1 MIVLSRAML
10 FTFKSRKSCNFSPIW
25 PGVKDKQLAKS
36 HYKLENPPGSVPVI
50 GMRGASV
57 VAGLAGSSNQTYSDL
72 VGNLSNSGTIK
83 SLSQVLTDQ

>member
-25 PGVKDKQLAKS
+25 PGVKDKQQAKS

-72 VGNLSNSGTIK
+72 VGNLPYCGTIK

>member
-1 MIVLSRAML
+1 M
-10 FTFKSRKSCNFSPIW
+10 W
-25 PGVKDKQLAKS
+25 PGVKDKQQAKS
-36 HYKLENPPGSVPVI
+36 HYKPEKPPGPVLVF
-50 GMRGASV
+50 GMRDASV

>member
-1 MIVLSRAML
+1 MIS
-10 FTFKSRKSCNFSPIW
+10 TFKSRKSCKFSPMW
-25 PGVKDKQLAKS
+25 PGVKDKQQAKS
-36 HYKLENPPGSVPVI
+36 QNKPEKPPGSVPAI

-72 VGNLSNSGTIK
+72 VGNLSYCGTIK